1 MLEPQVEKRVSQL
14 AMATKEPDVLI
25 IEDNERI
32 CETLSDILSEKGY
45 EVKVANRGKEGL
57 ALAKEGK
64 IPICLV
70 DLRLPDI
77 NGIEVLR
84 GIKED
89 NPEAYSIIITAY
101 ASKENAIEALKIG
114 VYSYLEKPLN
124 IEELLEVIK
133 KASEG
138 YKLREEKRIAEEEL
152 EKSEEKYRVTFE
164 HTGTAMCIFG
174 EDATIAL
181 VNKEFEK
188 LSGYSREEIEGKK
201 RWADFIVDEDLK
213 RMSEYHG
220 ERRKEGEK
228 VPAKYEF
235 RAVDKEGNIKTLY
248 LNIGLIPGTKKSVAS
263 LIDITERRRK
273 EILEAQSE
281 LRTILTDTI
290 PVLLTGAPPERENMF
305 IYQMCNSIEEVLWGK
320 HLAGV
325 KEVGMKTL
333 GSVLCKI
340 MNDLGGDFEI
350 ESVAEIECIVK
361 GNACPWGT
369 QAQRNPVLCMLTRGI
384 FSRLAAKVFK
394 DVAVNLDKTIGNGDE
409 YCSIRIQRKHFD

>member
-1 MLEPQVEKRVSQL
+1 LEIGGTM
-14 AMATKEPDVLI
+14 AMATKEPNILI
-25 IEDNERI
+25 IEDSERI
-32 CETLSDILSEKGY
+32 CETLSDILSENGY
-45 EVKVANRGKEGL
+45 EVKVANQGKEGL
-57 ALAKEGK
+57 ALAKEEK

-89 NPEAYSIIITAY
+89 NPEAYTIIITAY

-114 VYSYLEKPLN
+114 VHSYLEKPLN
-124 IEELLEVIK
+124 IEELLEAVK

-138 YKLREEKRIAEEEL
+138 YMLREEKNRAEEEL

-164 HTGTAMCIFG
+164 HTGTAMCIIE
-174 EDATIAL
+174 EDATISL

-188 LSGYSREEIEGKK
+188 LSGYSREEIEEKK
-201 RWADFIVDEDLK
+201 SWTDFIVGMK
-213 RMSEYHG
+213 EYHE
-220 ERRKEGEK
+220 ERGKEGKE

-235 RAVDKEGNIKTLY
+235 RAVDKGGNIKTIY
-248 LNIGLIPGTKKSVAS
+248 LNMGLIPGTKKSVAS
-263 LIDITERRRK
+263 FIDITGRRQK

-290 PVLLTGAPPERENMF
+290 PVLLMGAPPEKENMF
-305 IYQMCNSIEEVLWGK
+305 IHQMCSSIEEVLWEK
-320 HLAGV
+320 HLVGV
-325 KEVGMKTL
+325 KEVDMKTL

-340 MNDLGGDFEI
+340 MNDLGGDFRI
-350 ESVAEIECIVK
+350 ESVDDRKCVVK

-369 QAQRNPVLCMLTRGI
+369 QAQRNQVLCMLTRGI
-384 FSRLAAKVFK
+384 FSRLAAKVFE

-409 YCSIRIQRKHFD
+409 YCSIQIQVYGKT